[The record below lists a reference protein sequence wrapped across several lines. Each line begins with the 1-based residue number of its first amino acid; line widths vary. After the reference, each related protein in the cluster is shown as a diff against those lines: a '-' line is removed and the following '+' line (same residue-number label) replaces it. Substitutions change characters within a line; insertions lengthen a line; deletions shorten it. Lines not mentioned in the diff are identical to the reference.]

1 MATYFSLV
9 SGVRK
14 LLTAVVASAGA
25 SDADKLV
32 ATATNGMLSPSVV
45 PVQLSV
51 VSDASG
57 LKLAGDTASPGASKL
72 YGTDASGSKG
82 WYAQPSGGGSSLALS
97 ATQLVGGAASIK
109 LSFAAAAIADSVR
122 LVRWDVSYELSYEL
136 LLNTDYRLLDAQSLL
151 LKHGLLPSD
160 VFLVQY
166 WARQSATPAAT
177 VFSALS
183 SSVAWNPA
191 DKSASIALSAN
202 NTLAAGQ
209 SGVRGNVRATH
220 AITVPSYWETIGF
233 FTTIGGDLVAG
244 MALAAMPLSDWL
256 GQTAN
261 SVSGPYVSTGN
272 CYYNGTI
279 QINLGALPSGQ
290 RIGHAYDPV
299 SGTYRVTLNGATWI
313 TVNKTGG
320 LSGTFYP
327 AATLNSVVQSM
338 LFVANP
344 ADMFWSP
351 PPGHTA
357 GVS

>member
-32 ATATNGMLSPSVV
+32 ALATNGALDPSVL
-45 PVQLSV
+45 PTQYSI
-51 VSDASG
+51 AAGAGG
-57 LKLAGDTASPGASKL
+57 LRLAGDLASPGASKL
-72 YGTDASGSKG
+72 YGTDASGTKG
-82 WYAQPSGGGSSLALS
+82 WYAQASGGSSLTVS
-97 ATQLVGGAASIK
+97 STQLTGGAASIK
-109 LSFAAAAIADSVR
+109 LALAAAAIAGSVR
-122 LVRWDVSYELSYEL
+122 LVRWRSGVSYEMLQSV
-136 LLNTDYRLLDAQSLL
+136 DYKLQDAQSVLL
-151 LKHGLLPSD
+151 RLGTSSND
-160 VFLVQY
+160 VVLAQY
-166 WARQSATPAAT
+166 WAAQASTPAAT
-177 VFSALS
+177 AFAALS
-183 SSVAWNPA
+183 SSAVAWNPA

-233 FTTIGGDLVAG
+233 FTTSGGDLVAG
-244 MALAAMPLSDWL
+244 MALAAMSLSDWL

-299 SGTYRVTLNGATWI
+299 SGTYKVTLDGASWI
-313 TVNKTGG
+313 TVNKAG

-327 AATLNSVVQSM
+327 AAHLNSVAQSM